1 MTAGMTEPTD
11 LAALES
17 QLNELIVAGRL
28 MDAFERFYADDIVMQ
43 ENTSPPIAGKDR
55 NRERERAFFG
65 SIGESHIEL
74 LGAAIGDGVTYSEW
88 IFDLSFKDGRRIRM
102 TEVSARRWRDG
113 LVVHERFYYD
123 PAA

>member
-1 MTAGMTEPTD
+1 MTD

-17 QLNELIVAGRL
+17 QLNQLILAGCF

-43 ENTSPPIAGKDR
+43 ENTAPPIAGKAR
-55 NRERERAFFG
+55 NREREQAFFG
-65 SIGESHIEL
+65 SIDAARIEL
-74 LGAAIGDGVTYSEW
+74 LGAAIGVDVTYSEW